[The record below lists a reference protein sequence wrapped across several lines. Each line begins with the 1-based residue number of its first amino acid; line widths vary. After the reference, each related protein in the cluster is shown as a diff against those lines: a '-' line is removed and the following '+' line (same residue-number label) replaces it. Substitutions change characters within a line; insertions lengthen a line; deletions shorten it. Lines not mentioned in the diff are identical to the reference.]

1 MADAE
6 ETDFD
11 ICSQV
16 QAGTLEASRPK
27 SNNTQ
32 VVSSK
37 EHEDLC
43 IAQVVPD
50 HQSALSD
57 VAGKIHVH
65 VFFLLSLDANLF
77 GVFFYYH

>member
-1 MADAE
+1 MVALISISWFSLGDAE
-6 ETDFD
+6 EIDIN

-27 SNNTQ
+27 SNNSQ

-37 EHEDLC
+37 EHEALC

-50 HQSALSD
+50 HQNALQD
-57 VAGKIHVH
+57 VAEKTTCAGFIC
-65 VFFLLSLDANLF
+65 
-77 GVFFYYH
+77 YH

>member
-1 MADAE
+1 MVSLNFFCFLADAE

-50 HQSALSD
+50 HQNALPD
-57 VAGKIHVH
+57 VAEKITCAD
-65 VFFLLSLDANLF
+65 FIC
-77 GVFFYYH
+77 YH